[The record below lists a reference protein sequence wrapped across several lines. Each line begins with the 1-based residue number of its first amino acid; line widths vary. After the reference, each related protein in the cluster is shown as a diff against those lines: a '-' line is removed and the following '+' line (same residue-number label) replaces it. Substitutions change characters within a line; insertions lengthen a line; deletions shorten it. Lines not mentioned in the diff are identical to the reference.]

1 MTNNSTQNEM
11 RMADGTRY
19 KCGTIA
25 RKLTEPDGRAPFQLG
40 TLKSDWAFA
49 LLGVCAFFTLLTWI
63 V

>member
-1 MTNNSTQNEM
+1 MTDHSTQHEV
-11 RMADGTRY
+11 RIAGGTRY

-49 LLGVCAFFTLLTWI
+49 LVGVCAFFTLLAWI

>member
-1 MTNNSTQNEM
+1 MNNNSTQNEM
-11 RMADGTRY
+11 RIADGTRY

-25 RKLTEPDGRAPFQLG
+25 RKLTAPDGHAPLRLG

-49 LLGVCAFFTLLTWI
+49 LLGVCAFFTLLAWI